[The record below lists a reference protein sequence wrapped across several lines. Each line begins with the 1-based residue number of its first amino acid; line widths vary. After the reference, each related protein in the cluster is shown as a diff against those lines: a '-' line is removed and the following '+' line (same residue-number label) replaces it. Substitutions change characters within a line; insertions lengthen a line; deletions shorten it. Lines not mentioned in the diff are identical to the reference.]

1 MGLRVAT
8 IEDLPIILNLAMKFA
23 KSSPYSEYVN
33 EDKIKKIA
41 EGFLSS
47 EHQDKIILLYDDIG
61 MIVGLVS
68 PFMFGNNRV
77 ATELA
82 WWIEPN
88 ERGKKAGK
96 ELLDAFEFWAKKVG
110 CSIVTMMSLDDK
122 IGKYYEKR
130 GYKLSEM
137 SYMKEI

>member
-110 CSIVTMMSLDDK
+110 CSIVTMM
-122 IGKYYEKR
+122 
-130 GYKLSEM
+130 
-137 SYMKEI
+137 